1 MIAAY
6 ILIGM
11 VVGMIFTYI
20 VLQFCNDGS
29 LVIDISDPEEPNAV
43 KFEGIDL
50 DELVDSR
57 RKKFIL
63 KIVRIKQ

>member
-1 MIAAY
+1 MIIAY

-11 VVGMIFTYI
+11 VIGMIFAYI

-29 LVIDISDPEEPNAV
+29 LILDISDPEEPNVV
-43 KFEGIDL
+43 KLETLNL
-50 DELVDSR
+50 DELVDGH

-63 KIVRIKQ
+63 KIVRIK

>member
-11 VVGMIFTYI
+11 AIGMILAYI

-29 LVIDISDPEEPNAV
+29 LILDISDPEEPKAI
-43 KFEGIDL
+43 KLEGLDL
-50 DELVDSR
+50 DELVDGR

-63 KIVRIKQ
+63 KIVRIK